1 MNDDIKITRT
11 DLWATPI
18 WQYYISDDVVNFKK
32 IISEV
37 YEIKQ
42 SQESR
47 IVSNNGGW
55 QSNFV
60 DSKDTE
66 LSKLMDYVIN
76 NIKKCYDDLSIK
88 KKYYNIQTTYWINI
102 NSFSHKNL
110 KHIHP
115 NSILSGCIY
124 LKVPK
129 NSGNI
134 IFHPNLANEYFFQS
148 FTNCNNDI
156 TSYQTTFFP
165 EEKKVI
171 IFPAFLPHSVGIN
184 NSNEDRISI
193 AFNAFFYDQE

>member
-1 MNDDIKITRT
+1 MHNNIEFFRT

-18 WQYYISDDVVNFKK
+18 WQYYVNDDVVNFKK

-42 SQESR
+42 LQESR
-47 IVSNNGGW
+47 VVSNEGGW
-55 QSNFV
+55 QSNFI
-60 DSKDTE
+60 DSEDTE
-66 LSKLMDYVIN
+66 LSKLMNYVKN
-76 NIKKCYDDLSIK
+76 NIKKCYDDLGVQK
-88 KKYYNIQTTYWINI
+88 TFCNVRMKYWINI
-102 NSFSHKNL
+102 NSFGHTNR

-115 NSILSGCIY
+115 NSLLSGCIY

-134 IFHPNLANEYFFQS
+134 MFNPNLPNEYFFMS
-148 FTNCNNDI
+148 FTECNNDI
-156 TSYQTTFFP
+156 TSIETEFFP

-171 IFPAFLPHSVGIN
+171 IFPAFLPHYVGKN

-193 AFNAFFYDQE
+193 AFNTYFYEC